1 MQQKLQ
7 KIAAVRLNWTYFAAM
22 VHRNLKKKPVHK
34 TCNRMV
40 VCIYIPV
47 YEIMFRQLHSLHFLF
62 FPHFFKKNL
71 SFPPPCLQSMWADI
85 PPHLSLQLMSLI

>member
-22 VHRNLKKKPVHK
+22 VHKRSVIERLYVF
-34 TCNRMV
+34 
-40 VCIYIPV
+40 IYEV
-47 YEIMFRQLHSLHFLF
+47 MFRQLHSLHFLF
-62 FPHFFKKNL
+62 FQHFLKNL
-71 SFPPPCLQSMWADI
+71 SFPPSCLQSMWADI